1 MLHAV
6 SDRYVAE
13 LAVEPDAL
21 PLLGI
26 DHRELSAR
34 WRPLSY
40 RRAESSRSNRIANW
54 IVAVRNFDNQHKQ
67 HYCPLKQDH
76 PRRHRRGD
84 RFAHGARGRSP

>member
-21 PLLGI
+21 PLVGI
-26 DHRELSAR
+26 DQRELSAR

-54 IVAVRNFDNQHKQ
+54 IVAVRNFENQQGKDVKAKQ

-76 PRRHRRGD
+76 PKTDWDVVG
-84 RFAHGARGRSP
+84 GQ